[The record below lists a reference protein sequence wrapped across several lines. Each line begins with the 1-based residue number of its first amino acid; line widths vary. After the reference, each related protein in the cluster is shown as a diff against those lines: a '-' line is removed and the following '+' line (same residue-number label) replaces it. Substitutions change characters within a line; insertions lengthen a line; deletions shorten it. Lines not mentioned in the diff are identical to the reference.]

1 MIALLDLDN
10 TLEADPVI
18 ANWWSTKSP
27 ALSVIAR
34 HWFDVMKA
42 CGPDVRES
50 LHNDYP
56 AACLQHFPFA
66 YVDAFTAHVNVGF
79 YLGAMLP
86 DPSGMLIGTGKR
98 MRHVKIF
105 PDTDL
110 DEQALEALIRAS
122 YLDMKSRLEQ
132 S

>member
-66 YVDAFTAHVNVGF
+66 YVDAFMAHVNVGF

-86 DPSGMLIGTGKR
+86 EMLRKQKQEQPEQYGA
-98 MRHVKIF
+98 
-105 PDTDL
+105 TDCAKAR
-110 DEQALEALIRAS
+110 EEKFLEAS
-122 YLDMKSRLEQ
+122 YLSKR
-132 S
+132 